1 MVAMITV
8 LEAAEPIAA
17 ILDADPGDRTELLR
31 RLLEPLKPMYR
42 FAPMDVD
49 LVQMH
54 QLSFGF
60 PLDRHLDESRAGLQ
74 QLVDADAWG
83 RLQRGMDDG
92 LAALHRANPELVVP
106 DITVLLMLGD
116 PGDAHFVDEVKGQ
129 SGFGGIS
136 GQISITVWPGEHT
149 LHRVEA
155 IGVHELHHNVR
166 YSPGGVVWDPATVT
180 AGEQIIGEGLADAFA
195 CELYGDSGHSPIGVP
210 HLADDAVLAR
220 VVEGLEVTGMENFPA
235 WVLGDATAARFG
247 AEPVGLPTGAGYA
260 AGYRLVDAWRRATGK
275 TAAEGVWVDGREII
289 DVALA
294 ELGLP

>member
-1 MVAMITV
+1 MITV
-8 LEAAEPIAA
+8 VDAAGPIAE
-17 ILDADPGDRTELLR
+17 ILDAEPSEGTELLR
-31 RLLEPLKPMYR
+31 TLLEPTRPMYR
-42 FAPMDVD
+42 YAPMEVD

-54 QLSFGF
+54 QVSFGF
-60 PLDRHLDESRAGLQ
+60 PLDRDRDATRAGLQ

-106 DITVLLMLGD
+106 DITVMLMLGD
-116 PGDAHFVDEVKGQ
+116 HGDEHFVDEVLGQ

-136 GQISITVWPGEHT
+136 GEIAITVWPSEHT
-149 LHRVEA
+149 LGRIEE

-180 AGEQIIGEGLADAFA
+180 AGELIIGEGLADAFA
-195 CELYGDSGHSPIGVP
+195 CELHGASGHSPIGVP

-220 VVEGLEVTGMENFPA
+220 VVEGLGVTGMENFPA
-235 WVLGDATAARFG
+235 WVLGDATARRFG

-260 AGYRLVDAWRRATGK
+260 AGYRLVDAWRRATGR

-289 DVALA
+289 DVALT
-294 ELGLP
+294 ELELR